1 MPVPWEG
8 FNMQEI
14 IKKNMLSIEKSVTGR
29 RGVRF
34 EKATSEAEDLLPADC
49 LRKSR
54 PHLPEMSELDTV
66 RHFTNLSRQNY
77 CLDSHFYPLGS
88 CTMKYNPKAYDVL
101 SNLEGFSLAHPFAP
115 LAGVQGTLELL
126 YNLQELLKEITGL
139 SAFTL
144 QPAAGAHGELTGI
157 LTAKSYFKSRGEH
170 QRTEVI
176 VPDTAHGTNP
186 ATSNMAGYTVIN
198 IKSGPD
204 GCVDKEA
211 LQKVLSDKTA
221 VVMLTVP
228 NTVGLFEKDI
238 CQIAEMVHAAGA
250 LLYMDGANFNAL
262 MGVAKP
268 ASFGVDM
275 MHLNLHKSF
284 AAPHG
289 GGGPGSGP
297 VGVVAHLAQF
307 LPKPMVEKQGERF
320 VLNTQMPDSLGKMK
334 AFYGNISV
342 CIRAYCF
349 LRQYDGK
356 TLHQVAEQAVLNANY
371 VRVLLK
377 DYFPAFFDAPCMHE
391 CVLTLQK
398 EKMNGIRTADIAK
411 RLLDYG
417 FYAPTIYFPL
427 IVPEAMM
434 IEPTETENKEMLD
447 LFVEAMKTIFQEIV
461 SNPQV
466 VHEAPLLQPVKR
478 IDEVSAA
485 REPNLRW

>member
-1 MPVPWEG
+1 
-8 FNMQEI
+8 MQEF
-14 IKKNMLSIEKSVTGR
+14 IKHNALSIEKSRPGR
-29 RGVRF
+29 RGVRL
-34 EKATSEAEDLLPADC
+34 EKAEKSPENYISAAYFRKAAPNLPQ
-49 LRKSR
+49 
-54 PHLPEMSELDTV
+54 MSELDAV

-77 CLDSHFYPLGS
+77 CLDTHFYPLGS
-88 CTMKYNPKAYDVL
+88 CTMKYNPKAYDAL
-101 SNLEGFSLAHPFAP
+101 SALEPFCAAHPFAP
-115 LAGVQGTLELL
+115 EEAVQGTLEIL

-139 SAFTL
+139 AAFTL

-157 LTAKSYFKSRGEH
+157 LTARAYFDARKDKK
-170 QRTEVI
+170 RTEVI

-186 ATSNMAGYTVIN
+186 ATSNMAGYRVVN

-211 LQKVLSDKTA
+211 LKNALSERTA

-238 CQIAEMVHAAGA
+238 CEIADLVHKAGA

-262 MGVAKP
+262 LGVAKP
-268 ASFGVDM
+268 ASFGVDL
-275 MHLNLHKSF
+275 MHLNLHKTF

-297 VGVVAHLAQF
+297 VGAAAHLAAY
-307 LPKPMVEKQGERF
+307 LPKPVVEKKNGKF
-320 VLNTQMPDSLGKMK
+320 TLNGKMPKSLGKVK
-334 AFYGNISV
+334 AFYGNTAV
-342 CIRAYCF
+342 CVRAYCY
-349 LRQYDGK
+349 LRQFDGK
-356 TLHQVAEQAVLNANY
+356 TLKDVAENAVLNANY
-371 VRVLLK
+371 ARVTLK
-377 DYFPAFFDAPCMHE
+377 DAFPAFFDAPCMHE
-391 CVLTLQK
+391 CVLTIQK
-398 EKMNGIRTADIAK
+398 DKMNGLRTADVAK

-434 IEPTETENKEMLD
+434 IEPTETENKETLD
-447 LFVEAMKTIFQEIV
+447 LFIQAMKRIFEEAV
-461 SNPQV
+461 SEPGA
-466 VHEAPLLQPVKR
+466 VHDAPHTQPVGR

>member
-1 MPVPWEG
+1 
-8 FNMQEI
+8 MQEI
-14 IKKNMLSIEKSVTGR
+14 IKQNALSIEKSRPGR

-34 EKATSEAEDLLPADC
+34 EKPQNTPDKYVPSRYLRSHAPRLPQ
-49 LRKSR
+49 
-54 PHLPEMSELDTV
+54 MSELDTV

-88 CTMKYNPKAYDVL
+88 CTMKYNPKAYDAL
-101 SNLEGFSLAHPFAP
+101 SALEGLTKAHPFAP
-115 LAGVQGTLELL
+115 EEAVQGTLEIL
-126 YNLQELLKEITGL
+126 YNLQEMLKEITGL
-139 SAFTL
+139 AAFTL
-144 QPAAGAHGELTGI
+144 QPAAGAQGELTGI
-157 LTAKSYFKSRGEH
+157 LAARAYFEAKKDKN
-170 QRTEVI
+170 RTEVI

-186 ATSNMAGYTVIN
+186 ATSHMAGYTVVN

-211 LQKVLSDKTA
+211 LKNALSEKTA

-238 CQIAEMVHAAGA
+238 REIADMVHAAGA
-250 LLYMDGANFNAL
+250 LFYMDGANFNAL
-262 MGVAKP
+262 LGVVKP
-268 ASFGVDM
+268 ADLGADL
-275 MHLNLHKSF
+275 MHLNLHKTF

-297 VGVVAHLAQF
+297 VGAKEKLAPF
-307 LPKPMVEKQGERF
+307 LPKPLVEKKNGKYF
-320 VLNTQMPDSLGKMK
+320 LNEKRPKALGRMK
-334 AFYGNISV
+334 AFYGNIAV
-342 CIRAYCF
+342 CVRAYCF
-349 LRQYDGK
+349 LRQYDAA
-356 TLHQVAEQAVLNANY
+356 TLKEVAENAVLNANY
-371 VRVLLK
+371 VRVCLK
-377 DYFPAFFDAPCMHE
+377 DSFPAFFDAPCMHE
-391 CVLTLQK
+391 CVLTINK

-434 IEPTETENKEMLD
+434 IEPTETESKEMLD
-447 LFVEAMKTIFQEIV
+447 LFVRAMQCIFEEAEKE
-461 SNPQV
+461 PQT
-466 VHEAPLLQPVKR
+466 VHDAPHNQPVGR

>member
-1 MPVPWEG
+1 
-8 FNMQEI
+8 MQEI
-14 IKKNMLSIEKSVTGR
+14 MKKNTLSIEKSVVGR
-29 RGVRF
+29 RGIRF
-34 EKATSEAEDLLPADC
+34 EKAALAPQDILPKELLRQHAP
-49 LRKSR
+49 R
-54 PHLPEMSELDTV
+54 LPEMSELDTV

-88 CTMKYNPKAYDVL
+88 CTMKYNPKSYDVL
-101 SNLEGFSLAHPFAP
+101 SSLEGFATAHPFAP
-115 LAGVQGTLELL
+115 QTGLQGTLELL
-126 YNLQELLKEITGL
+126 YNLQELLKEVTGL

-157 LTAKSYFKSRGEH
+157 LTAKAYFQARGEH
-170 QRTEVI
+170 QRTEVV

-186 ATSNMAGYTVIN
+186 ATSNMAGYKVIN
-198 IKSGPD
+198 IKSGAD

-211 LQKVLSDKTA
+211 LKNVLSEKTA

-250 LLYMDGANFNAL
+250 LLYMDGANFNAI

-268 ASFGVDM
+268 ALFGVDM

-297 VGVVAHLAQF
+297 VGVAAHLAEF
-307 LPKPMVEKQGERF
+307 LPKPTVMKKDGKF
-320 VLNTQMPDSLGKMK
+320 VLQENMPHSLGKVK
-334 AFYGNISV
+334 AFYGNIAV

-349 LRQYDGK
+349 LRQYDEK

-371 VRVLLK
+371 IRVLLR

-398 EKMNGIRTADIAK
+398 DKMNGIRTADIAK

-447 LFVEAMKTIFQEIV
+447 LFAEAMKAIFAEIV
-461 SNPQV
+461 SQPQI
-466 VHEAPLLQPVKR
+466 VHDAPLQQPVKR

>member
-1 MPVPWEG
+1 
-8 FNMQEI
+8 MQE
-14 IKKNMLSIEKSVTGR
+14 NNRHNVLSIEKSVPGR
-29 RGVRF
+29 RALRF
-34 EKATSEAEDLLPADC
+34 ETAQKEANEYLPSEFLREKAP
-49 LRKSR
+49 R
-54 PHLPEMSELDTV
+54 LPEMSELDIV

-101 SNLEGFSLAHPFAP
+101 SGLEAFACVHPFSPQA
-115 LAGVQGTLELL
+115 AAQGTLELL

-139 SAFTL
+139 AAFTL
-144 QPAAGAHGELTGI
+144 QPAAGAHGEFTGI
-157 LTAKSYFKSRGEH
+157 LTAKAYFQAKGET

-186 ATSNMAGYTVIN
+186 ATSRMAGYQVVNIN
-198 IKSGPD
+198 SGPD

-211 LQKVLSDKTA
+211 LQKALSDKTA
-221 VVMLTVP
+221 VVMLTIP

-238 CQIAEMVHAAGA
+238 CEIADMVHKAGA

-262 MGVAKP
+262 IGVAKP

-275 MHLNLHKSF
+275 MHLNLHKTF

-297 VGVVAHLAQF
+297 VGVAAHLAEF
-307 LPKPMVEKQGERF
+307 LPKPLVEKKDGVF
-320 VLNTQMPDSLGKMK
+320 VLNENMPHSLGKMK
-334 AFYGNISV
+334 AFYGNLAV
-342 CIRAYCF
+342 CLRAYCF
-349 LRQYDGK
+349 LRQYDAD
-356 TLHQVAEQAVLNANY
+356 TLRQVAEQAVLNANY
-371 VRVLLK
+371 VRVALK
-377 DYFPAFFDAPCMHE
+377 EYFPAFFDSICMHE

-434 IEPTETENKEMLD
+434 IEPTETENKESLD
-447 LFVEAMKTIFQEIV
+447 RFITAMKCIFQEIV
-461 SNPQV
+461 QNPTL
-466 VHEAPLLQPVKR
+466 VHDAPHQQPVGR

-485 REPNLRW
+485 REPNLHW